1 MACIILFSF
10 NENVARVDCLYQGD
24 DAASDIA
31 KSSIESLL
39 KIEEK
44 QSVNYIKSESK
55 ENSVYY
61 YFSIAEEIFK
71 VKVIDEKCVV
81 EIERVN

>member
-1 MACIILFSF
+1 MNL
-10 NENVARVDCLYQGD
+10 LT
-24 DAASDIA
+24 IA
-31 KSSIESLL
+31 
-39 KIEEK
+39 
-44 QSVNYIKSESK
+44 VNYIKSESK